1 MQAQPRHCR
10 YFHKPGGCPAGTQCH
25 FKHGPRD
32 IPPQR
37 LWRDQRPFK
46 STHSNSSSRRHASP
60 PARAPTIQQQLPNSF
75 HEGRKRPACDFPNK
89 APSDHIL
96 DPISTAPTTALSNK
110 RVNSHTSPPNI
121 SISTGIAT
129 SQAWNLRSNS
139 NSSETLS
146 PTSRLA
152 EYCELHTF
160 LEWDGTLTNESKAFS
175 SDPKYG
181 PECTTR
187 SYAHWGIANV
197 EHVHE
202 WIAVET
208 EYLIKYANVF
218 RGAVKRVEERGWVQA
233 AGSLAVLLKENKG
246 ME

>member
-10 YFHKPGGCPAGTQCH
+10 YFHKPGGCPAGTQCN

-32 IPPQR
+32 IPQQR
-37 LWRDQRPFK
+37 HWRDQRSFK
-46 STHSNSSSRRHASP
+46 STHSNSPSRRHASP
-60 PARAPTIQQQLPNSF
+60 PARAPTIQQQLPKSF
-75 HEGRKRPACDFPNK
+75 QEGRKRPACDSTSKTP
-89 APSDHIL
+89 IL
-96 DPISTAPTTALSNK
+96 DPISTAPIAPVSNK
-110 RVNSHTSPPNI
+110 RVHSHANPPNI

-129 SQAWNLRSNS
+129 SPAWNLRSSS
-139 NSSETLS
+139 NSSDTLS
-146 PTSRLA
+146 PTTRLA

-218 RGAVKRVEERGWVQA
+218 RGAVKRVEGRGWVQA
-233 AGSLAVLLKENKG
+233 AGSLEALLKEKEG
-246 ME
+246 LE